1 MDEWSTASTS
11 VACVILGLSFL
22 VGAPGNLLII
32 WTILRHIKQRSHT
45 VVLILHLAIAD
56 LLVLVT
62 LPLWIYSLANSWIFG
77 DAACKAIA
85 YVVNACMY
93 SSVFLITSMSIERY
107 VAIRYPFK
115 MLDWKSLDVLN
126 KYLGVMWF
134 VSFLLAIPVI
144 LIHYM
149 DVSDNGALQCTFKN
163 FTSVGQELFCLNL
176 EISVGFVIPFSI
188 LAVCYCQVAAQ
199 LKQIH
204 STTKQRSAIL
214 IRRVVVAF
222 ALLWLPHHI
231 LNVVDIIF
239 LSTETAEPDI
249 KEYFVLIAGAL
260 AFISSSVNP
269 VLYAFVARNFRGG
282 LRRSGFVKLF
292 HDMASNSSKARET
305 SKAQDNT
312 VHSEV

>member
-1 MDEWSTASTS
+1 MVSTS
-11 VACVILGLSFL
+11 VSCVILGLCFP
-22 VGAPGNLLII
+22 VGVPGNLLVI
-32 WTILRHIKQRSHT
+32 WTILRHIRQRSHT

-77 DAACKAIA
+77 DVTCKAIA

-115 MLDWKSLDVLN
+115 ILGWKSSDVLN
-126 KYLGVMWF
+126 KCLGVMWF
-134 VSFLLAIPVI
+134 VSFLLGIPVI
-144 LIHYM
+144 LTHYT
-149 DVSDNGALQCTFKN
+149 DVTDNGTLQCTFKN
-163 FTSVGQELFCLNL
+163 FTSVSKELVCLCL
-176 EISVGFVIPFSI
+176 ETSVGFVIPFSI
-188 LAVCYCQVAAQ
+188 LAICYCQAAAQ

-204 STTKQRSAIL
+204 STTAKQRSAIL
-214 IRRVVVAF
+214 ISRVVVAF

-231 LNVVDIIF
+231 LNVVDIIV
-239 LSTETAEPDI
+239 LSTNTSEPDI
-249 KEYFVLIAGAL
+249 KEYFVFIAGAL

-269 VLYAFVARNFRGG
+269 VLYAFVAQNFKGG
-282 LRRSGFVKLF
+282 LRRSGFIKLF
-292 HDMASNSSKARET
+292 HDVASNSSKARET

-312 VHSEV
+312 AETEV